1 MIRSILIEV
10 ALFLTPFVLYAAF
23 LHATKAGV
31 LHPESWPLK
40 RLIWLS
46 VVALA
51 LLIVSSVYLAQ
62 HSGAPAKSEY
72 VPPHMENGKLVP
84 GHFKK

>member
-10 ALFLTPFVLYAAF
+10 ALFLTPFVLYTIF
-23 LHATKAGV
+23 LFATRAGV
-31 LHPESWPLK
+31 LHPESWPIN

-46 VVALA
+46 AVAVA
-51 LLIVSSVYLAQ
+51 LLIGSSVFLAQ
-62 HSGAPAKSEY
+62 RSGVPAETEY

-84 GHFKK
+84 GQFKR